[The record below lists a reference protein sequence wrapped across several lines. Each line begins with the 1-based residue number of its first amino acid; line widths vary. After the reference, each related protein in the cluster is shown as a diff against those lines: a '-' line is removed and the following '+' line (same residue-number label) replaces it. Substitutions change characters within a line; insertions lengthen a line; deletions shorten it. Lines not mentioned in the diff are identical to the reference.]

1 MKRLIK
7 IFLILFILVS
17 IPTISMSQCKGFTKK
32 TCVPKIKPYIYN
44 GQLNSALLNEGDVAE
59 LLLTFYGNQEYRL
72 VICSQDILGQV
83 EFKLL
88 DTERNVIFNNVDH
101 NYIDNWDFISSS
113 TQQLIVEVTI
123 PESNSGSSTIVS
135 GCVSILVGFL
145 STE

>member
-1 MKRLIK
+1 MKRLVK

-17 IPTISMSQCKGFTKK
+17 IPTIGMSQCKGFTKK

-59 LLLTFYGNQEYRL
+59 LLLTFYGSQEYRL
-72 VICSQDILGQV
+72 VVCCQDILGQV

-88 DTERNVIFNNVDH
+88 DTERNVIFNNADH
-101 NYIDNWDFISSS
+101 NYIDSWDFVSSS

-123 PESNSGSSTIVS
+123 PESNSGGSTVVS